1 MPLEEN
7 KIKVAEADLIEP
19 DVYASNGVV
28 HTVSSLLI
36 PDGAIRLTPEKFLLG
51 LNCTEFV
58 SLIHSVNLTHL
69 INDPDAQYTILA
81 PRDDV
86 LKLFG
91 HHELPHRGSEE
102 LKRVLQYHFIPGKW
116 APKKLQDGML
126 IETALDEPGLDGH
139 QVMTIEVTDEGKKK
153 DDTKSI
159 RFAGAGV
166 MGEHGKKHG
175 DLFNERWLT

>member
-7 KIKVAEADLIEP
+7 KIKVSEADLIEP
-19 DVYASNGVV
+19 DIYASNGVV

-36 PDGAIRLTPEKFLLG
+36 PEGAIRLTPEKFLLG

-153 DDTKSI
+153 DDAKSI

-166 MGEHGKKHG
+166 MGEHGRMVWHH
-175 DLFNERWLT
+175 LSNTN